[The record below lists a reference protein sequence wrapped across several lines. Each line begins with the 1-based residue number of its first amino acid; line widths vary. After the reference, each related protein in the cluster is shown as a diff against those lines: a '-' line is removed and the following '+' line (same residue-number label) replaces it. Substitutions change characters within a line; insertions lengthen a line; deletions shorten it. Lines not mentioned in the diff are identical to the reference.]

1 MPRVLAFINQT
12 PTLHSALQAV
22 HYLSTSIGHVLISLI
37 YEVPLEET
45 VWMSAATSL
54 QEHLLNL
61 HLDSVQEINLIGR
74 SKGIRLV
81 VGHAFVLEHLV
92 LSNGR
97 VLKYKQVDDGFS
109 NPNSSINRQA
119 LEWMSSAIEG
129 EIGATQS
136 PEHQVDLLEM
146 FCGNGNHTV
155 ALAPLFRQV
164 FAVELNGKLVEAAT
178 ENFAMNGLTN
188 ARALKCDSS
197 RFAMQILK
205 QRRYEW
211 EVYGDPVVP
220 NPSRREKYE
229 NDGEELDEDTF
240 LDILTPTT
248 VIKYDFQVVIVDPP
262 RAGLDLQTIR
272 AIAQYPYIIYI
283 SCNPDRLL
291 DNLVEVIN
299 QSG

>member
-1 MPRVLAFINQT
+1 MPHVVAFINLT

-37 YEVPLEET
+37 YEAPLEEA
-45 VWMSAATSL
+45 VWISAATSL

-61 HLDSVQEINLIGR
+61 HLDSVQEVNLIGR

-129 EIGATQS
+129 EIGTSRS

-211 EVYGDPVVP
+211 KVYGDPVI
-220 NPSRREKYE
+220 SESSSSKI
-229 NDGEELDEDTF
+229 DKSHGEELDEDTLSNF
-240 LDILTPTT
+240 LTPET

-262 RAGLDLQTIR
+262 RAGLDMQTIR
-272 AIAQYPYIIYI
+272 AVAQYPYIIYI

-291 DNLVEVIN
+291 DNLVEVSIH
-299 QSG
+299 